1 VPLLS
6 WHEEEGKEPSGSVG
20 QLMSL
25 HNEDKVDNFLL
36 EIVIANALM
45 ELPSSCRWLQLVEPI
60 FIGQVDY
67 RGYTEFP
74 FGNISRLP
82 SFPSLK
88 TCRRAAEIL
97 LSLGL
102 PVDTRVIS
110 FSVREHILRITAFQV
125 RSLVALLVP
134 RYKY

>member
-1 VPLLS
+1 MLT
-6 WHEEEGKEPSGSVG
+6 
-20 QLMSL
+20 
-25 HNEDKVDNFLL
+25 F
-36 EIVIANALM
+36 
-45 ELPSSCRWLQLVEPI
+45 VEPI

-82 SFPSLK
+82 GFPSLK

-110 FSVREHILRITAFQV
+110 FSVREHMLRITAFPV
-125 RSLVALLVP
+125 RSLLALLVQKNQ
-134 RYKY
+134 Y